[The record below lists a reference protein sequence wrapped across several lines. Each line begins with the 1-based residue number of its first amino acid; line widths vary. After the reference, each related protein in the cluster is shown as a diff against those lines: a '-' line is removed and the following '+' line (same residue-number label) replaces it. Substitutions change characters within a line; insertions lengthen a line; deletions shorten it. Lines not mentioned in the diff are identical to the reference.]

1 MAECIEDAFRHGK
14 LVLATITYN
23 GGVFPFMQ
31 TFIDGLKERNFQ
43 NRTIGIIENGS
54 WAPTAA
60 RVMKSYV
67 EKMKKITLCEK
78 TVTIKSAMKDA
89 DVTAMEEL
97 ADELLA

>member
-1 MAECIEDAFRHGK
+1 METFLNK
-14 LVLATITYN
+14 LTNKNY
-23 GGVFPFMQ
+23 
-31 TFIDGLKERNFQ
+31 Q
-43 NRTIGIIENGS
+43 NRKS
-54 WAPTAA
+54 QLSRMVRAPTAA

>member
-1 MAECIEDAFRHGK
+1 METFLNK
-14 LVLATITYN
+14 LTNKNY
-23 GGVFPFMQ
+23 
-31 TFIDGLKERNFQ
+31 Q
-43 NRTIGIIENGS
+43 NRKIAIIENGS

-60 RVMKSYV
+60 RVMKGYV

-78 TVTIKSAMKDA
+78 TVKSTMKDA